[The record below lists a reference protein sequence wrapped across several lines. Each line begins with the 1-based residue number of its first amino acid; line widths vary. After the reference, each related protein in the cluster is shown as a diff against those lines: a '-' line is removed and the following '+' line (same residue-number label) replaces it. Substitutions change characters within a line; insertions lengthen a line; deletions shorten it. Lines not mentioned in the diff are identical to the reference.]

1 MSRAFRPSSK
11 DSIASTTSKRENK
24 QPADQQRVVS
34 DNSNANQ
41 QRNTSTNK
49 IGKVSTTTRI
59 PVGNF
64 SKNNRP
70 VSVDND
76 GTKDPGSSNPEKV
89 SSKQSRLPVGKNAA
103 GRPDTVDATNLT
115 SNEQRLQR
123 ESGMDSGQENAKKP
137 LHKTTIN
144 LSQERP
150 IANGAE
156 GSYTQQFRES
166 LRRRASQ
173 QECSTKKPTDVART
187 K

>member
-11 DSIASTTSKRENK
+11 DNITSTASKRENK
-24 QPADQQRVVS
+24 QPAGKERI
-34 DNSNANQ
+34 DNSNGNQ
-41 QRNTSTNK
+41 QRNTATNK
-49 IGKVSTTTRI
+49 TTTRI

-89 SSKQSRLPVGKNAA
+89 SSTQSRIPVVKNTA
-103 GRPDTVDATNLT
+103 GRPNTVDATNLT

-123 ESGMDSGQENAKKP
+123 ESGMDSGQENTKKP

-150 IANGAE
+150 SAIGAG

-166 LRRRASQ
+166 LRRKASQ
-173 QECSTKKPTDVART
+173 QECAVKKPTDVART